1 MQTINLFGL
10 ASLSILRYKKENGCY
25 NNDIV
30 YGRPPQGAD
39 SGEHRMRKPD
49 KAVLDQT
56 ARVALGVAAL
66 VAVMLIVYALIG
78 RLKPPVVFG
87 ALYAGA
93 LGVVNFF
100 VMGMMVQDVADR
112 MAERQRSEAEI
123 ADLSLQMQNRMRL
136 SYNVRMIALFAL
148 LVLGIAVFHFDPLA
162 SILAA
167 LFPSIVIRVLQIV
180 EAKKAPETKGSD
192 NP

>member
-1 MQTINLFGL
+1 
-10 ASLSILRYKKENGCY
+10 
-25 NNDIV
+25 
-30 YGRPPQGAD
+30 
-39 SGEHRMRKPD
+39 MRKPD
-49 KAVLDQT
+49 KTVLEQT
-56 ARVALGVAAL
+56 AHVALGVAAL
-66 VAVMLIVYALIG
+66 VAVMLIVYAAIG
-78 RLKPPVVFG
+78 RLKPPVVCG

-93 LGVVNFF
+93 LGIANFF
-100 VMGMMVQDVADR
+100 VMGMMVQNVADR
-112 MAERQRSEAEI
+112 MAERQRTEQEI

-167 LFPSIVIRVLQIV
+167 LFPSVVIRVLQIL

>member
-1 MQTINLFGL
+1 
-10 ASLSILRYKKENGCY
+10 
-25 NNDIV
+25 
-30 YGRPPQGAD
+30 
-39 SGEHRMRKPD
+39 MRKPD

-78 RLKPPVVFG
+78 RLKLPVVFG

-112 MAERQRSEAEI
+112 MAERQRSEQEI
-123 ADLSLQMQNRMRL
+123 AEMSLQMQNRMRL

-148 LVLGIAVFHFDPLA
+148 LVLGIAVFRFDPLA

-167 LFPSIVIRVLQIV
+167 LFPSVVIRILQIV
-180 EAKKAPETKGSD
+180 EARKASAAEGSEK
-192 NP
+192 P